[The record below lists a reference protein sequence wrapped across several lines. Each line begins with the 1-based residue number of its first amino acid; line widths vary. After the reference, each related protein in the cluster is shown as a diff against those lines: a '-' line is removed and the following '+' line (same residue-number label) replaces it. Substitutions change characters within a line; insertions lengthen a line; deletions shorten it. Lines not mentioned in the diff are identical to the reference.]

1 VNIIKAENLTFAY
14 PGAGFTLRMPT
25 LTVRAGEVV
34 GVIGAS
40 GSGKTTLLHVLAGL
54 KLRQSGSLTVQGVDP
69 SALSEPTR
77 RVNRLTSVGLVFQ
90 DFALLDYLNV
100 LDNIVLP
107 YRVSSALPLDG
118 SVKPRAEAL
127 ASSLG
132 IADKLRRRI
141 DQLSQG
147 ENQRVAIARAMLTK
161 PALLLADEPTGNL
174 DPANKLVVL
183 DAMLDLA
190 KANGTTV
197 IVVTHDYSLLTR
209 FDRVLQAPSFVE
221 GTT

>member
-1 VNIIKAENLTFAY
+1 MNIIAAENLTFAY
-14 PGAGFTLRMPT
+14 PGARFTLRIPT

-40 GSGKTTLLHVLAGL
+40 GSGKTTLLHLLAGL
-54 KLRQSGSLTVQGVDP
+54 KLRQSGKLRVQGVDP
-69 SALSEPTR
+69 SVITEPAR
-77 RVNRLTSVGLVFQ
+77 RNNRLKSMGLVFQ

-100 LDNIVLP
+100 MDNIVLP
-107 YRVSSALPLDG
+107 YRVSSALPWDNT
-118 SVKPRAEAL
+118 VKPRATEL
-127 ASSLG
+127 AGKLG

-147 ENQRVAIARAMLTK
+147 EKQRVAIARAMLSK

-174 DPANKLVVL
+174 DPANKLAVL
-183 DAMLDLA
+183 DAMLELA
-190 KANGTTV
+190 KANGSTV
-197 IVVTHDYSLLTR
+197 IVVTHDHSLLNR

-221 GTT
+221 EMP